1 MRNLVSTVIV
11 LLVLL
16 LALDG
21 VYEVKQTERA
31 VLLRFGA
38 VHQADVQPGLHFK
51 WPIADSVKITDGR
64 VLTLDSQAE
73 RYYTMEKKPLI
84 VDSFVKWRVAD
95 VSTFYTATSFD
106 ERQAERLLSERVN
119 EGLRNQI
126 SRRTMH
132 EVISGA
138 RDELMKEL
146 TESLDRYMR
155 RDVGVEVLD
164 VRVKRIDLP
173 PEVSSAV
180 YDRMNSERQ
189 ILARQFRATGREKSL
204 EIRGDA
210 DRQVVV
216 IAADAYR
223 QAEDIRGE
231 GDAKSAAIYAGA
243 FNQDPD
249 FYRFYRSINAY
260 VNVFEDK
267 TDLLVLSPDESEF
280 FRYLKQSGSGK

>member
-1 MRNLVSTVIV
+1 VRNFVLLVVAV
-11 LLVLL
+11 LVLL

-21 VYEVKQTERA
+21 VYIVQQTERA

-38 VHQADVQPGLHFK
+38 VQRADVPPGLHFK
-51 WPIADSVKITDGR
+51 WPIADSVKITDAR

-73 RYYTMEKKPLI
+73 RFFTIEKKPLI
-84 VDSFVKWRVAD
+84 VDSFVKWRVAE
-95 VSTFYTATSFD
+95 VATYYQSTSFD
-106 ERQAERLLSERVN
+106 ERRAERLLSERVN

-126 SRRTMH
+126 SRRSMH

-138 RDELMKEL
+138 RDELMTEL
-146 TESLDRYMR
+146 TESLDSYMR
-155 RDVGVEVLD
+155 RDVGVEVVD

-173 PEVSSAV
+173 PEVSNAV

-189 ILARQFRATGREKSL
+189 ILGRQFRATGRERSL
-204 EIRGDA
+204 EIRADA

-223 QAEDIRGE
+223 RAEELRGE
-231 GDAKSAAIYAGA
+231 GDGKSAAIYAA
-243 FNQDPD
+243 AYNKDPD

-260 VNVFEDK
+260 QNVFESK
-267 TDLLVLSPDESEF
+267 GDLLVLDPNSEF
-280 FRYLKQSGSGK
+280 FKYLKQSSN

>member
-1 MRNLVSTVIV
+1 MMRNLIFIV
-11 LLVLL
+11 VVVAVLL
-16 LALDG
+16 LSFDG

-38 VHQADVQPGLHFK
+38 VKRADVQPGLHFK
-51 WPIADSVKITDGR
+51 LPIAESVKTTDAR

-73 RYYTMEKKPLI
+73 RYYTLEKKPLI

-95 VSTFYTATSFD
+95 VATFYTATSFD
-106 ERQAERLLSERVN
+106 ERQAERLLSERAN

-146 TESLDRYMR
+146 TETLDHYMR

-164 VRVKRIDLP
+164 VRVKKIDLP
-173 PEVSSAV
+173 PEVSTAV

-189 ILARQFRATGREKSL
+189 ILARQFRATGREQSL

-223 QAEDIRGE
+223 KAEETRGE
-231 GDAKSAAIYAGA
+231 GDAKSAAIYASA

-267 TDLLVLSPDESEF
+267 SDLLVVDPESEF
-280 FRYLKQSGSGK
+280 FRYLKQSEK

>member
-1 MRNLVSTVIV
+1 
-11 LLVLL
+11 
-16 LALDG
+16 
-21 VYEVKQTERA
+21 
-31 VLLRFGA
+31 
-38 VHQADVQPGLHFK
+38 
-51 WPIADSVKITDGR
+51 
-64 VLTLDSQAE
+64 
-73 RYYTMEKKPLI
+73 MEKKPLI

-95 VSTFYTATSFD
+95 VSKYYTATSFD

-119 EGLRNQI
+119 EGLRNEI
-126 SRRTMH
+126 SGRTMH

-138 RDELMKEL
+138 RDELMTDL
-146 TESLDRYMR
+146 TTKLNKIMR

-189 ILARQFRATGREKSL
+189 ILARQFRATGQERSL

-216 IAADAYR
+216 ISADAYR
-223 QAEDIRGE
+223 QAEETRGD
-231 GDAKSAAIYAGA
+231 GDAKSAAVYAAA
-243 FNQDPD
+243 FGQDPE
-249 FYRFYRSINAY
+249 FYQFYRSINAY

-267 TDLLVLSPDESEF
+267 SDLLVLDPNGEF
-280 FRYLKQSGSGK
+280 FKYMKQSEQK

>member
-1 MRNLVSTVIV
+1 MRSNVIFIV
-11 LLVLL
+11 VVAVVLL
-16 LALDG
+16 LAFDG

-38 VHQADVQPGLHFK
+38 VQRADVQPGLHFK
-51 WPIADSVKITDGR
+51 WPIAESVKTTDAR

-73 RYYTMEKKPLI
+73 RYYTLEKKPLI

-95 VSTFYTATSFD
+95 VATFYTATSFD
-106 ERQAERLLSERVN
+106 ERQAERLLSERAN
-119 EGLRNQI
+119 EGLRNQV

-146 TESLDRYMR
+146 TESLDHYMR
-155 RDVGVEVLD
+155 RDVGVEVID
-164 VRVKRIDLP
+164 VRVKKIDLP
-173 PEVSSAV
+173 PEVSTAV

-189 ILARQFRATGREKSL
+189 ILARQFRATGREQSL

-223 QAEDIRGE
+223 KAEETRGE
-231 GDAKSAAIYAGA
+231 GDAKSAAIYAAA
-243 FNQDPD
+243 FSQDPD

-267 TDLLVLSPDESEF
+267 SDLLVVDPESEF
-280 FRYLKQSGSGK
+280 FRYLKQSEK

>member
-1 MRNLVSTVIV
+1 MRSNVIFIV
-11 LLVLL
+11 VVAVVLL
-16 LALDG
+16 LAFDG

-38 VHQADVQPGLHFK
+38 VQRADVQPGLHFK
-51 WPIADSVKITDGR
+51 WPIAESVKTTDAR

-73 RYYTMEKKPLI
+73 RYYTLEKKPLI

-95 VSTFYTATSFD
+95 VATFYTATSFD
-106 ERQAERLLSERVN
+106 ERQAERLLSERAN
-119 EGLRNQI
+119 EGLRNQV

-146 TESLDRYMR
+146 TESLDHYMR
-155 RDVGVEVLD
+155 RDVGVEVID
-164 VRVKRIDLP
+164 VRVKKIDLP
-173 PEVSSAV
+173 PEVSTAV

-189 ILARQFRATGREKSL
+189 ILARQFRATGREQSL

-223 QAEDIRGE
+223 KAEETRGD
-231 GDAKSAAIYAGA
+231 GDAKSAAIYAAA
-243 FNQDPD
+243 FSQDPD

-267 TDLLVLSPDESEF
+267 SDLLVIDPESEF
-280 FRYLKQSGSGK
+280 FRYLKQSEK

>member
-16 LALDG
+16 LAFDG

-38 VHQADVQPGLHFK
+38 VERADVPPGLHFK
-51 WPIADSVKITDGR
+51 WPIADSVKITDAR
-64 VLTLDSQAE
+64 VLTLDSPAE

-95 VSTFYTATSFD
+95 VSKFYTATSFD
-106 ERQAERLLSERVN
+106 EQQGQRLLSERVN
-119 EGLRNQI
+119 EGLRNEI
-126 SRRTMH
+126 SSRTMH
-132 EVISGA
+132 EVITGA
-138 RDELMKEL
+138 RDELMKDL
-146 TESLDRYMR
+146 TTKLNKIMR
-155 RDVGVEVLD
+155 RDVGIDVID

-189 ILARQFRATGREKSL
+189 ILARQFRATGQERAL

-223 QAEDIRGE
+223 QAEETRGD
-231 GDAKSAAIYAGA
+231 GDAKSAAVYSAA
-243 FNQDPD
+243 FDQDPG
-249 FYRFYRSINAY
+249 FYQFYRSLNAY
-260 VNVFEDK
+260 VNVFENK
-267 TDLLVLSPDESEF
+267 SDLLVLDPNGEF
-280 FRYLKQSGSGK
+280 FKYLRNSEPK

>member
-1 MRNLVSTVIV
+1 MRNIGFIVIV
-11 LLVLL
+11 VAVLL
-16 LALDG
+16 LAFDG

-38 VHQADVQPGLHFK
+38 VERADVQPGLHFK
-51 WPIADSVKITDGR
+51 LPIAESVKTTDAR

-73 RYYTMEKKPLI
+73 RYYTLEKKPLI

-95 VSTFYTATSFD
+95 VATFYTATSFD
-106 ERQAERLLSERVN
+106 ERQAERLLSERAN

-146 TESLDRYMR
+146 TESLDHFMR

-164 VRVKRIDLP
+164 VRVKKIDLP
-173 PEVSSAV
+173 PEVSTAV

-189 ILARQFRATGREKSL
+189 ILARQFRATGREQSL

-223 QAEDIRGE
+223 QAEETRGE
-231 GDAKSAAIYAGA
+231 GDAKSAAIYAAA

-267 TDLLVLSPDESEF
+267 SDLLVIDPESEF
-280 FRYLKQSGSGK
+280 FRYLKQSEK